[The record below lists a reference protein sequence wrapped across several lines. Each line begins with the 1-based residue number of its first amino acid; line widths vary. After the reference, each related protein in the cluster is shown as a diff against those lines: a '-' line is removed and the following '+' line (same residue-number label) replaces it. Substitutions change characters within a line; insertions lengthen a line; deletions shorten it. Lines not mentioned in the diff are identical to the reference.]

1 MPWWVI
7 KTTSALALSVNE
19 TTSALAFS
27 HTWLRESSHRCWI
40 PTQIAAAVVMPLT
53 SARPSAPAPFLHPH
67 ALLSRRRDGQPV
79 RCSCCCVPDDC
90 SSKKTDTCQQP
101 TTTSAAPLDAVDVT
115 AANRDAA
122 NRDAANRDAA
132 NRDAA
137 ANHNA
142 SNAAAGDVRLHRLEW
157 QLKYERHPKSQG
169 LSEMR
174 RCLAEQA
181 RFLQAVESAQLRGT
195 RGNKWRATRQ

>member
-1 MPWWVI
+1 MDD
-7 KTTSALALSVNE
+7 N
-19 TTSALAFS
+19 
-27 HTWLRESSHRCWI
+27 
-40 PTQIAAAVVMPLT
+40 Q
-53 SARPSAPAPFLHPH
+53 
-67 ALLSRRRDGQPV
+67 RDGKPV
-79 RCSCCCVPDDC
+79 RCTCCCVPDDC

-122 NRDAANRDAA
+122 DVSAA

-142 SNAAAGDVRLHRLEW
+142 GNAAAGGVRLHRLEW

-169 LSEMR
+169 LSEMH

-181 RFLQAVESAQLRGT
+181 RFLQAVESAQLIGS
-195 RGNKWRATRQ
+195 RGNKLRCRATRQ